1 MTTGTSLYTIDS
13 RNPKDI
19 IIRGLELK
27 IEEQGALRVGFD
39 ITTDYPSRETF
50 QHDLEEHRR
59 HKRRIVVR
67 KMNNVIH
74 KMGIG
79 KLGGGGW
86 DIENN
91 LSTDYYGWVD
101 QYMLE
106 VSVWSPDSSDRDNI
120 VELVKLWMLELEQE
134 IQAGYVQLPF
144 LLAQDMFSVKFVRA
158 YEDANYNLIQNGPM
172 YIGSLVYECLIPFFH
187 ENREDLETY
196 KFNLIGNIVDKI
208 SLEAK
213 PTDGGSQ

>member
-27 IEEQGALRVGFD
+27 IEEQGNLRVGFD

-59 HKRRIVVR
+59 YKRRIVVR

-86 DIENN
+86 DMDNN
-91 LSTDYYGWVD
+91 RSTDYYGWVD
-101 QYMLE
+101 QYMME

-208 SLEAK
+208 
-213 PTDGGSQ
+213 